1 MNGLSSENIIEARNI
16 VKTFP
21 GVKALSN
28 VNLEV
33 KKGEVHALV
42 GENGA
47 GKSTL
52 IKILA
57 GVHPMD
63 SGEYYLDGEQAN
75 IHSTGEAIEKGVSCI
90 YQELSVVPLID
101 VAKNLFLGNY
111 PVKGNGMLDMKKMY
125 TEAKGILE
133 RINLDVSPKTL
144 AGNLSI
150 AQQQMVEIGR
160 ALTRNAKVIVMDEPT
175 SSLADKEVDMLF
187 SIIRMLKE
195 QGISVI
201 YISHKLDEILTISD
215 RITVMRDGETIT
227 TMDTKDATREAIIGH
242 MIGRTLD
249 NLFNKME
256 VEQGNVAL
264 KVEGLTKAGL
274 FEDISFE
281 VHKGEV
287 LGFFGLVGAG
297 RTEIMETIFGVRKS
311 DSGRIIIDGEEVK
324 IRSPKQA
331 VTAGISLVPED
342 RRTQGLAT
350 KLNVMQNMTIV
361 KLNEICKANVIDRGE
376 QKKIA
381 ESYKDSIRIKTPSMR
396 QLVMNLSGGNQ
407 QKVVIA
413 KWLMKH
419 PRVLILDEPTRGI
432 DVGAKAEIYGLI
444 SQLASQGVAVII
456 VSSELQEIFGCCD
469 RVATIWQGRLTGIM
483 DIDKTT
489 NKEVL
494 SAAFGEERA

>member
-1 MNGLSSENIIEARNI
+1 MCSESNNLIEVRNI

-28 VNLEV
+28 VNLTIRR
-33 KKGEVHALV
+33 GEVHALC

-63 SGEYYLDGEQAN
+63 SGTYLFEGKPAN
-75 IHSTGEAIEKGVSCI
+75 IHSTREGIDMGISCI
-90 YQELSVVPLID
+90 YQELSIVPLID

-111 PVKGNGMLDMKKMY
+111 PLRKNGVLDVKTMY
-125 TEAKGILE
+125 TKAQKVLD
-133 RINLDVSPKTL
+133 RIKLDVSPKTL
-144 AGNLSI
+144 ADDLSI

-175 SSLADKEVDMLF
+175 SSLTDQETEMLF
-187 SIIRMLKE
+187 SLIEFLKSE
-195 QGISVI
+195 GISII
-201 YISHKLDEILTISD
+201 YISHKLEEVL
-215 RITVMRDGETIT
+215 RITDRVTIMRDGETIT
-227 TMDTKDATREAIIGH
+227 TIDTKGTTKEQLIDY
-242 MIGRTLD
+242 MIGRPLD
-249 NLFNKME
+249 NLFNKMQ
-256 VEQGNVAL
+256 VEKGPVAM
-264 KVEGLTKAGL
+264 KVEGLTKEGI

-281 VHKGEV
+281 VHQGEV

-297 RTEIMETIFGVRKS
+297 RTEIMESIFGVRHY
-311 DSGRIIIDGEEVK
+311 DSGKIIIEGEEVK
-324 IRSPKQA
+324 IQNTKQA
-331 VTAGISLVPED
+331 VRYGVSLVPED

-350 KLNVMQNMTIV
+350 KLSVLANMTIV
-361 KLNEICKANVIDRGE
+361 KLGDLSKFNVIQRKQ
-376 QKKIA
+376 QKQIA
-381 ESYKDSIRIKTPSMR
+381 DEYIESIRIKTPSYR

-413 KWLMKH
+413 KWLMAH
-419 PRVLILDEPTRGI
+419 PKVLILDEPTRGI

-444 SQLASQGVAVII
+444 SQLASKGVAVII

-469 RVATIWQGRLTGIM
+469 RVATICQGKLTAVV
-483 DIDKTT
+483 DIERVT
-489 NKEVL
+489 NSNVL
-494 SAAFGEERA
+494 AAAFGGSIT

>member
-1 MNGLSSENIIEARNI
+1 MCKDPIDLIEVNNI

-28 VNLEV
+28 VNLTIR
-33 KKGEVHALV
+33 KGEVHALC

-57 GVHPMD
+57 GVYAMD
-63 SGEYYLDGEQAN
+63 SGTYLFEGKPAD
-75 IHSTGEAIEKGVSCI
+75 IHSTSEGIALGISCI
-90 YQELSVVPLID
+90 YQELSIVPQID

-111 PVKGNGMLDMKKMY
+111 PLLKSGIMDMKTMY
-125 TEAKGILE
+125 AKAQEVLK

-144 AGNLSI
+144 AENLSI
-150 AQQQMVEIGR
+150 AQQQMLEIGR

-175 SSLADKEVDMLF
+175 SSLTDKEIEMLF
-187 SIIRMLKE
+187 SLIEYLKNE
-195 QGISVI
+195 GISII
-201 YISHKLDEILTISD
+201 YISHKLEEVL
-215 RITVMRDGETIT
+215 RITDRVTIMRDGETIT
-227 TMDTKDATREAIIGH
+227 TINTQGTTKEQLIDY
-242 MIGRTLD
+242 MIGRPLD
-249 NLFNKME
+249 NLFNKMQ
-256 VEQGNVAL
+256 VDQGPVAM
-264 KVEGLTKAGL
+264 KVEGLTREGI

-297 RTEIMETIFGVRKS
+297 RTEIMEAIFGVRHYDK
-311 DSGRIIIDGEEVK
+311 GKIIIDGEEVT
-324 IRSPKQA
+324 ITSTRQA
-331 VTAGISLVPED
+331 VKYGLALVPED

-350 KLNVMQNMTIV
+350 KLNILANMTIV
-361 KLNEICKANVIDRGE
+361 KLGDLSKANVIQRDQ
-376 QKKIA
+376 QKQIA
-381 ESYKDSIRIKTPSMR
+381 DQYIDSIRIKTPGYR

-413 KWLMKH
+413 KWLMAH
-419 PRVLILDEPTRGI
+419 PKVLILDEPTRGI

-456 VSSELQEIFGCCD
+456 VSSEMQEIFGCCD
-469 RVATIWQGRLTGIM
+469 RVATICQGRLTAVM
-483 DIDKTT
+483 DIEHATSSK
-489 NKEVL
+489 VL
-494 SAAFGEERA
+494 AAAFGGSAS